1 MIKSFSSGVVNF
13 IYPIIYNTALSN
25 LSHIS
30 GEKQLFIYE
39 RLKYTIMKQ
48 KIISFAKAE
57 FVLCIA
63 AACAVISMF
72 FVPPSAAY
80 LEYIDVRTLC
90 LLFCLMALVAG
101 FGKCNVFRLLAQT
114 LLSKQKNTR
123 GLSVVLILLPFF
135 SSMLITNDV
144 ALITFVPF
152 TLLVLSMCGH
162 MEAAPVII
170 VFQTIAA
177 NLGSMATPFGNPQ
190 NLFLYA
196 NYGLSAG
203 DFFGTVVPIAAVS
216 GICLLICGLTR
227 KREQVSV
234 NFTEKVELAYPKLC
248 ILFATLFVLTLLS
261 VFHFVH
267 YAVVTVIV
275 AVLLFIFSKDLL
287 KEVDY
292 MLLITFVC
300 FFVFAGNIGVIPAI
314 NEALSAVMEKNA
326 LMTSILA
333 SQVIS
338 NVPAAVLLS
347 GFTDNWQA
355 LLAGTNIGGLGT
367 PIASMAS
374 LISLKLYMKS
384 EGAKSGFYMTFFTL
398 TNVIGLVLLTV
409 FYMIAM

>member
-1 MIKSFSSGVVNF
+1 MEID
-13 IYPIIYNTALSN
+13 T
-25 LSHIS
+25 
-30 GEKQLFIYE
+30 
-39 RLKYTIMKQ
+39 MKQ
-48 KIISFAKAE
+48 KMIHFFKAE

-63 AACAVISMF
+63 AVCAVVSMF
-72 FVPPSAAY
+72 FVPPSTAY
-80 LEYIDVRTLC
+80 LDYIDVRTLC

-114 LLSKQKNTR
+114 LLSMQKNMR

-162 MEAAPVII
+162 MEAAPVLI

-196 NYGLSAG
+196 NYELSAG
-203 DFFGTVVPIAAVS
+203 DFFGTVVPIAVVS
-216 GICLLICGLTR
+216 FVCLLFCGLTR
-227 KREQVSV
+227 RADAVTV
-234 NFTEKVELAYPKLC
+234 NFTEKVELAHPKLC
-248 ILFATLFVLTLLS
+248 LMFAALFVLTLLS
-261 VFHFVH
+261 VFHVIH
-267 YAVVTVIV
+267 YAVITVIV
-275 AVLLFIFSKDLL
+275 AVLLFIFSRDLL
-287 KEVDY
+287 GEVDY
-292 MLLITFVC
+292 MLLITFIC
-300 FFVFAGNIGVIPAI
+300 FFVFAGNIGVIPSV
-314 NEALSAVMEKNA
+314 NEALSTVMEKNA
-326 LMTSILA
+326 LLTSIFA

-384 EGAKSGFYMTFFTL
+384 ESAKSGFYMMFFTVS
-398 TNVIGLVLLTV
+398 NVIGLVLLTGFYLV
-409 FYMIAM
+409 FAG

>member
-1 MIKSFSSGVVNF
+1 MEID
-13 IYPIIYNTALSN
+13 T
-25 LSHIS
+25 
-30 GEKQLFIYE
+30 
-39 RLKYTIMKQ
+39 MKQ
-48 KIISFAKAE
+48 KMIHFFKAE

-63 AACAVISMF
+63 AVCAVVSMF
-72 FVPPSAAY
+72 FVPPSTAY
-80 LEYIDVRTLC
+80 LDYIDVRTLC

-114 LLSKQKNTR
+114 LLSMQKNMR

-162 MEAAPVII
+162 MEAAPVLI

-196 NYGLSAG
+196 NYELSAG

-216 GICLLICGLTR
+216 FVCLLFCGLTR
-227 KREQVSV
+227 RADAVTV
-234 NFTEKVELAYPKLC
+234 NFTEKVELAHPKLC
-248 ILFATLFVLTLLS
+248 LMFAALFVLTLLS
-261 VFHFVH
+261 VFHVIH
-267 YAVVTVIV
+267 YAVITVIV
-275 AVLLFIFSKDLL
+275 AVLLFIFSRDLL
-287 KEVDY
+287 GEVDY
-292 MLLITFVC
+292 MLLITFIC
-300 FFVFAGNIGVIPAI
+300 FFVFAGNIGVIPSV
-314 NEALSAVMEKNA
+314 NEALSTVMEKNA
-326 LMTSILA
+326 LLTSIFA

-384 EGAKSGFYMTFFTL
+384 ESAKSGFYMMFFTVS
-398 TNVIGLVLLTV
+398 NVIGLVLLTGFYLV
-409 FYMIAM
+409 FAG

>member
-1 MIKSFSSGVVNF
+1 MEIK
-13 IYPIIYNTALSN
+13 
-25 LSHIS
+25 
-30 GEKQLFIYE
+30 
-39 RLKYTIMKQ
+39 IMKE
-48 KIISFAKAE
+48 KLIHFFKSE

-63 AACAVISMF
+63 AVCAVISMF

-80 LEYIDVRTLC
+80 LDYIDVRTLC

-114 LLSKQKNTR
+114 LLSMQKNTR

-162 MEAAPVII
+162 MEEAPVLI
-170 VFQTIAA
+170 VYQTIAA

-196 NYGLSAG
+196 NYELSAG
-203 DFFGTVVPIAAVS
+203 NFFGTVVPIAAVS
-216 GICLLICGLTR
+216 FVCLLICGLTR
-227 KREQVSV
+227 KSSSVSV

-248 ILFATLFVLTLLS
+248 LLFAALFVLTLLS
-261 VFHFVH
+261 VFHVVH

-275 AVLLFIFSKDLL
+275 AVLLFVCSRDLL
-287 KEVDY
+287 GKVDY

-300 FFVFAGNIGVIPAI
+300 FFVFAGNIGVIPAV
-314 NEALSAVMEKNA
+314 NEALSSVMEKNA
-326 LMTSILA
+326 LLTSILA

-347 GFTDNWQA
+347 GFTENWQA

-384 EGAKSGFYMTFFTL
+384 EGARSRFYMMFFTV
-398 TNVIGLVLLTV
+398 TNVIGLVILTA
-409 FYMIAM
+409 FYMMFA

>member
-1 MIKSFSSGVVNF
+1 MKS
-13 IYPIIYNTALSN
+13 
-25 LSHIS
+25 
-30 GEKQLFIYE
+30 
-39 RLKYTIMKQ
+39 
-48 KIISFAKAE
+48 E

-63 AACAVISMF
+63 AVCAVISMF

-80 LEYIDVRTLC
+80 LDYIDVRTLC

-114 LLSKQKNTR
+114 LLSRQSNTR

-152 TLLVLSMCGH
+152 TILVLSMCDH
-162 MEAAPVII
+162 MEAAPVLI

-196 NYGLSAG
+196 NYELSAG

-216 GICLLICGLTR
+216 FACLLVCGLVR
-227 KREQVSV
+227 KSESVSV
-234 NFTEKVELAYPKLC
+234 SFTEKIELKHPKLC
-248 ILFATLFVLTLLS
+248 ALFVVLFVLTLLS
-261 VFHFVH
+261 VFHVIH
-267 YAVVTVIV
+267 YAAITVIV
-275 AVLLFIFSKDLL
+275 AVSLFLFSKDLL
-287 KEVDY
+287 GEVDY
-292 MLLITFVC
+292 NLLITFVC
-300 FFVFAGNIGVIPAI
+300 FFVFAGNIGAIPAVS
-314 NEALSAVMEKNA
+314 EALSSVMENHA
-326 LMTSILA
+326 LLTSILT

-347 GFTDNWQA
+347 GFTDHWQA

-374 LISLKLYMKS
+374 LISLKLYLKS
-384 EGAKSGFYMTFFTL
+384 ENSRSGFYMLFFTIS
-398 TNVIGLVLLTV
+398 NVIGLLLLAG
-409 FYMIAM
+409 FYILLH

>member
-1 MIKSFSSGVVNF
+1 MEIK
-13 IYPIIYNTALSN
+13 
-25 LSHIS
+25 
-30 GEKQLFIYE
+30 
-39 RLKYTIMKQ
+39 IMKQ
-48 KIISFAKAE
+48 KMIHFFKSE

-63 AACAVISMF
+63 AVCAVVSMF

-80 LEYIDVRTLC
+80 LDYIDVRTLC

-114 LLSKQKNTR
+114 LLSMQKNTR

-162 MEAAPVII
+162 MEEAPVLI
-170 VFQTIAA
+170 VYQTIAA

-196 NYGLSAG
+196 NYELSAG
-203 DFFGTVVPIAAVS
+203 NFFGTVVPIAAVS
-216 GICLLICGLTR
+216 FVCLLICGLTR
-227 KREQVSV
+227 KSASVSV
-234 NFTEKVELAYPKLC
+234 SFTEKVELAYPKLC
-248 ILFATLFVLTLLS
+248 LLFAALFILTLLS
-261 VFHFVH
+261 VFHVVH

-275 AVLLFIFSKDLL
+275 AVLLFVCSRDLL
-287 KEVDY
+287 GKVDY

-300 FFVFAGNIGVIPAI
+300 FFVFAGNIGVIPAV

-326 LMTSILA
+326 LLTSILA

-347 GFTDNWQA
+347 GFTENWQA

-384 EGAKSGFYMTFFTL
+384 EGAKSGFYMMFFTV
-398 TNVIGLVLLTV
+398 TNVIGLVILTA
-409 FYMIAM
+409 FYMILA

>member
-1 MIKSFSSGVVNF
+1 
-13 IYPIIYNTALSN
+13 
-25 LSHIS
+25 
-30 GEKQLFIYE
+30 
-39 RLKYTIMKQ
+39 MKQ
-48 KIISFAKAE
+48 KIINFAKTE

-63 AACAVISMF
+63 AVCAVISMF

-80 LEYIDVRTLC
+80 LDYIDVRTLC

-114 LLSKQKNTR
+114 LLSMQKNMR
-123 GLSVVLILLPFF
+123 GLSVVLILLSFF

-162 MEAAPVII
+162 LEAAPVLI

-190 NLFLYA
+190 NLFLFA
-196 NYGLSAG
+196 NYNLSAG
-203 DFFGTVVPIAAVS
+203 DFFGTVVPITAVS
-216 GICLLICGLTR
+216 FVALLICGLTR
-227 KREQVSV
+227 KQASVSV

-248 ILFATLFVLTLLS
+248 LMFAALFVLTLLS
-261 VFHFVH
+261 VFHVVH

-275 AVLLFIFSKDLL
+275 FVMLALFSRDLL
-287 KEVDY
+287 SKVDY

-300 FFVFAGNIGVIPAI
+300 FFVFAGNIGAIPAV
-314 NEALSAVMEKNA
+314 NAALSSVMERHG
-326 LMTSILA
+326 LYTSILA

-384 EGAKSGFYMTFFTL
+384 EGAKPGFYMMFFTVC
-398 TNVIGLVLLTV
+398 NIIGLVLLSG
-409 FYMIAM
+409 FYMLFF

>member
-1 MIKSFSSGVVNF
+1 MEIK
-13 IYPIIYNTALSN
+13 
-25 LSHIS
+25 
-30 GEKQLFIYE
+30 
-39 RLKYTIMKQ
+39 IMKE
-48 KIISFAKAE
+48 KLIHFFKSE

-63 AACAVISMF
+63 AVCAVISMF

-80 LEYIDVRTLC
+80 LDYIDVRTLC

-114 LLSKQKNTR
+114 LLSMQKNTR

-162 MEAAPVII
+162 MEEAPVLI

-196 NYGLSAG
+196 NYELSAG
-203 DFFGTVVPIAAVS
+203 NFFGTVVPIAAVS
-216 GICLLICGLTR
+216 FVCLLICGLTR
-227 KREQVSV
+227 KSSSVSV

-248 ILFATLFVLTLLS
+248 LLFAALFVLTLLS
-261 VFHFVH
+261 VFHVVH

-275 AVLLFIFSKDLL
+275 AVLLFVCSRDLL
-287 KEVDY
+287 GKVDY

-300 FFVFAGNIGVIPAI
+300 FFVFAGNIGVIPAV
-314 NEALSAVMEKNA
+314 NEALSSVMEKNA
-326 LMTSILA
+326 LLTSILA

-347 GFTDNWQA
+347 GFTENWQA

-384 EGAKSGFYMTFFTL
+384 EGARSGFYMMFFTV
-398 TNVIGLVLLTV
+398 TNVIGLVILTA
-409 FYMIAM
+409 FYMMFA

>member
-1 MIKSFSSGVVNF
+1 
-13 IYPIIYNTALSN
+13 
-25 LSHIS
+25 
-30 GEKQLFIYE
+30 
-39 RLKYTIMKQ
+39 MKQ
-48 KIISFAKAE
+48 KMIHFFKSE

-63 AACAVISMF
+63 AVCAVISMF

-80 LEYIDVRTLC
+80 IDYIDVRTLC

-114 LLSKQKNTR
+114 LLSKQNNTR

-162 MEAAPVII
+162 MEAAPSLV

-196 NYGLSAG
+196 NYNLSAG
-203 DFFGTVVPIAAVS
+203 QFFGTVVPIAAVS
-216 GICLLICGLTR
+216 FVCLLACGLVS
-227 KREQVSV
+227 KKKPVSV
-234 NFTEKVELAYPKLC
+234 TFTEKVSLTYPKLC
-248 ILFATLFVLTLLS
+248 LLFAALFVLTLLS
-261 VFHFVH
+261 VFHVIH
-267 YAVVTVIV
+267 YAIVTVIV
-275 AVLLFIFSKDLL
+275 FVLLFLFSRDLL
-287 KEVDY
+287 AEVDY
-292 MLLITFVC
+292 NLLITFVC
-300 FFVFAGNIGVIPAI
+300 FFIFAGNIGVIPAV
-314 NEALSAVMEKNA
+314 NEALSSVMEQNA
-326 LMTSILA
+326 LLTSLLA

-355 LLAGTNIGGLGT
+355 LLAGTNIAGLGT

-384 EGAKSGFYMTFFTL
+384 EGARSGYYMLFFTVC
-398 TNVIGLVLLTV
+398 NVIGLALLTA
-409 FYMIAM
+409 FYILVLQ

>member
-1 MIKSFSSGVVNF
+1 MENF
-13 IYPIIYNTALSN
+13 
-25 LSHIS
+25 
-30 GEKQLFIYE
+30 
-39 RLKYTIMKQ
+39 MKQ
-48 KIISFAKAE
+48 KILSFAKSE

-63 AACAVISMF
+63 AVCAVISML

-80 LEYIDVRTLC
+80 LDYIDVRTLC

-101 FGKCNVFRLLAQT
+101 FGKCSVFRLLAQT
-114 LLSKQKNTR
+114 LLSKQKNMR

-135 SSMLITNDV
+135 CSMLITNDV

-162 MEAAPVII
+162 METAPILI

-203 DFFGTVVPIAAVS
+203 DFFGTVIPIAAVS
-216 GICLLICGLTR
+216 FVCLLVCGLTR
-227 KREQVSV
+227 KNDPVAV
-234 NFTEKVELAYPKLC
+234 NFTEKVYLEYPKLC
-248 ILFATLFVLTLLS
+248 LMFAALFVLTLLS
-261 VFHFVH
+261 VFHVLH
-267 YAVVTVIV
+267 YGIVTVIV
-275 AVLLFIFSKDLL
+275 FVLLLLFSKDML
-287 KEVDY
+287 KQVDY
-292 MLLITFVC
+292 CLLVTFVC
-300 FFVFAGNIGVIPAI
+300 FFVFAGNIGVIPTVKSV
-314 NEALSAVMEKNA
+314 LSAVMEENA
-326 LMTSILA
+326 LLTSILA

-374 LISLKLYMKS
+374 LISLKLYIKS
-384 EGAKSGFYMTFFTL
+384 EGAKPGFYMMFFTVC
-398 TNVIGLVLLTV
+398 NVVGLVLLTG
-409 FYMIAM
+409 FSLSNFSLATASISLIRFS

>member
-1 MIKSFSSGVVNF
+1 
-13 IYPIIYNTALSN
+13 
-25 LSHIS
+25 
-30 GEKQLFIYE
+30 
-39 RLKYTIMKQ
+39 MKQ
-48 KIISFAKAE
+48 KIFAFFKAE

-63 AACAVISMF
+63 AVCAVVYMF

-80 LEYIDVRTLC
+80 LDYIDVRTLC

-114 LLSKQKNTR
+114 LLSMQKNMR

-162 MEAAPVII
+162 MEAAPVLI

-196 NYGLSAG
+196 NYELSAG

-216 GICLLICGLTR
+216 GICLLLCGLTR
-227 KREQVSV
+227 KSEPVSV
-234 NFTEKVELAYPKLC
+234 TFTEKVELAYPKLC
-248 ILFATLFVLTLLS
+248 LMFAALFVLTLLS

-275 AVLLFIFSKDLL
+275 AVLLFVFSKDLL
-287 KEVDY
+287 GEVDY

-300 FFVFAGNIGVIPAI
+300 FFVFAGNIGVIPAV
-314 NEALSAVMEKNA
+314 NEALSSVMEKNA
-326 LMTSILA
+326 LLTSLLA

-347 GFTDNWQA
+347 GFTENWQA

-384 EGAKSGFYMTFFTL
+384 EGAKSGFYMMFFTV
-398 TNVIGLVLLTV
+398 TNVIGLVLLTG
-409 FYMIAM
+409 FYLIFG

>member
-1 MIKSFSSGVVNF
+1 
-13 IYPIIYNTALSN
+13 
-25 LSHIS
+25 
-30 GEKQLFIYE
+30 
-39 RLKYTIMKQ
+39 MKQ
-48 KIISFAKAE
+48 KMIAFFKSE

-63 AACAVISMF
+63 AVCAVISMF

-80 LEYIDVRTLC
+80 LEYIDLRTLC

-114 LLSKQKNTR
+114 LLSMQKNTR

-162 MEAAPVII
+162 MEAAPVLI

-196 NYGLSAG
+196 NYELSAG

-216 GICLLICGLTR
+216 FVCLLICGLTR
-227 KREQVSV
+227 KSEAVTV
-234 NFTEKVELAYPKLC
+234 NFTEKVELAHPKLC
-248 ILFATLFVLTLLS
+248 LMFAALFVLTLLS
-261 VFHFVH
+261 VFHVVH

-275 AVLLFIFSKDLL
+275 AVLLFFFSKDLL
-287 KEVDY
+287 GEVDY

-300 FFVFAGNIGVIPAI
+300 FFVFAGNIGVIPSV

-326 LMTSILA
+326 LLTSILA

-347 GFTDNWQA
+347 GFTENWQA
-355 LLAGTNIGGLGT
+355 LLAGTNIAGLGT

-384 EGAKSGFYMTFFTL
+384 EGARSGFYMMFFTAA
-398 TNVIGLVLLTV
+398 NVIGLVLLTG
-409 FYMIAM
+409 FYMVLCS

>member
-1 MIKSFSSGVVNF
+1 MEI
-13 IYPIIYNTALSN
+13 NT
-25 LSHIS
+25 
-30 GEKQLFIYE
+30 
-39 RLKYTIMKQ
+39 MKQ
-48 KIISFAKAE
+48 KMIHFFKAE

-63 AACAVISMF
+63 AVCAVVSMF

-80 LEYIDVRTLC
+80 LDYIDVRTLC

-114 LLSKQKNTR
+114 LLSMQKNMR

-152 TLLVLSMCGH
+152 TILVLSMCGH
-162 MEAAPVII
+162 MEAAPVLI

-196 NYGLSAG
+196 NYELSAG

-216 GICLLICGLTR
+216 FVCLLICGLTR
-227 KREQVSV
+227 RADAVTV
-234 NFTEKVELAYPKLC
+234 NFKEKVELAHPKLC
-248 ILFATLFVLTLLS
+248 LMFAALFVLTLLS
-261 VFHFVH
+261 VFHVIH
-267 YAVVTVIV
+267 YAVITVIV
-275 AVLLFIFSKDLL
+275 AVLLFIFSRDLL
-287 KEVDY
+287 GEVDY
-292 MLLITFVC
+292 MLLITFIC
-300 FFVFAGNIGVIPAI
+300 FFVFAGNIGVIPSV
-314 NEALSAVMEKNA
+314 NEVLSTVMEKNA
-326 LMTSILA
+326 LLTSILA

-347 GFTDNWQA
+347 GFTDNWQE

-384 EGAKSGFYMTFFTL
+384 ESAKSGFYMMFFTVS
-398 TNVIGLVLLTV
+398 NVIGLVLLTGFYLV
-409 FYMIAM
+409 FAG

>member
-1 MIKSFSSGVVNF
+1 MAESSDFVYSIF
-13 IYPIIYNTALSN
+13 YRCHPS
-25 LSHIS
+25 IS
-30 GEKQLFIYE
+30 GKFNFGSGMENLF
-39 RLKYTIMKQ
+39 MKQ
-48 KIISFAKAE
+48 KIIHFFKAE

-63 AACAVISMF
+63 AVCAVISMF

-80 LEYIDVRTLC
+80 LDYIDVRTLC

-114 LLSKQKNTR
+114 LLSMQKNTR

-162 MEAAPVII
+162 MEAAPVLI

-196 NYGLSAG
+196 NYELSAG
-203 DFFGTVVPIAAVS
+203 DFFGTVVPIAAASFV
-216 GICLLICGLTR
+216 CLLLCGLTR
-227 KREQVSV
+227 KSDAVTV
-234 NFTEKVELAYPKLC
+234 TFTEKVELAHPKLC
-248 ILFATLFVLTLLS
+248 LLFAALFILTLLS
-261 VFHFVH
+261 VFHVVH

-287 KEVDY
+287 GEVDY

-300 FFVFAGNIGVIPAI
+300 FFVFAGNIGVIPSV

-326 LMTSILA
+326 LLTSILA

-347 GFTDNWQA
+347 GFTENWQA

-384 EGAKSGFYMTFFTL
+384 EGAKSGFYMMFFTVS
-398 TNVIGLVLLTV
+398 NVIGLVLLTG
-409 FYMIAM
+409 FYMMFD

>member
-1 MIKSFSSGVVNF
+1 
-13 IYPIIYNTALSN
+13 
-25 LSHIS
+25 
-30 GEKQLFIYE
+30 
-39 RLKYTIMKQ
+39 MKQ
-48 KIISFAKAE
+48 KIISFFKAE

-63 AACAVISMF
+63 AVCAVISMF

-80 LEYIDVRTLC
+80 LDYIDVRTLC

-101 FGKCNVFRLLAQT
+101 FGKCSVFRLLAQT
-114 LLSKQKNTR
+114 LLSKQKHTR

-162 MEAAPVII
+162 METAPVLI

-196 NYGLSAG
+196 NYELTAG
-203 DFFGTVVPIAAVS
+203 AFFGTVAPIAAVS
-216 GICLLICGLTR
+216 FLCLLICGMAQKKET
-227 KREQVSV
+227 VSV
-234 NFTEKVELAYPKLC
+234 QFTETVTLSHPKLC
-248 ILFATLFVLTLLS
+248 LMFAALFLLTLLS
-261 VFHFVH
+261 VFH
-267 YAVVTVIV
+267 VVDYTLATVV
-275 AVLLFIFSKDLL
+275 VLVFLLLFSRDLL
-287 KEVDY
+287 AEVDY
-292 MLLITFVC
+292 NLLITFVC
-300 FFVFAGNIGVIPAI
+300 FFVFAGNIGAIPAVS
-314 NEALSAVMEKNA
+314 EALSMIMEKQA
-326 LMTSILA
+326 LLTSILA

-384 EGAKSGFYMTFFTL
+384 EGARSGFYMFFFTL
-398 TNVIGLVLLTV
+398 TNVAGLVILTV
-409 FYMIAM
+409 FYMMFFRV

>member
-1 MIKSFSSGVVNF
+1 
-13 IYPIIYNTALSN
+13 
-25 LSHIS
+25 
-30 GEKQLFIYE
+30 
-39 RLKYTIMKQ
+39 MKQ
-48 KIISFAKAE
+48 KMIAFAKSE

-63 AACAVISMF
+63 AVCAVISMF

-80 LEYIDVRTLC
+80 LDYIDVRTLC

-114 LLSKQKNTR
+114 LLSMQKNMR

-152 TLLVLSMCGH
+152 TILVLSMCGH
-162 MEAAPVII
+162 TEAAPVLI

-196 NYGLSAG
+196 NYNLSAG
-203 DFFGTVVPIAAVS
+203 DFFGTVVPITAVS
-216 GICLLICGLTR
+216 FVCLLLCGLSR
-227 KREQVSV
+227 KNDPVSV
-234 NFTEKVELAYPKLC
+234 SFTEKVELAYPKLC
-248 ILFATLFVLTLLS
+248 VMFAALFALTLLS
-261 VFHFVH
+261 VFHVVH

-275 AVLLFIFSKDLL
+275 AVCLFLFSRDLL
-287 KEVDY
+287 KKVDY
-292 MLLITFVC
+292 CLLVTFVC
-300 FFVFAGNIGVIPAI
+300 FFVFAGNIGVIPAV

-326 LMTSILA
+326 LLTSILA

-347 GFTDNWQA
+347 GFTENWRA

-384 EGAKSGFYMTFFTL
+384 EDARPSYYMIFFTVC
-398 TNVIGLVLLTV
+398 NVVGLVLLTG
-409 FYMIAM
+409 FYMLFF

>member
-1 MIKSFSSGVVNF
+1 MEIK
-13 IYPIIYNTALSN
+13 
-25 LSHIS
+25 
-30 GEKQLFIYE
+30 
-39 RLKYTIMKQ
+39 IMKQ
-48 KIISFAKAE
+48 KMIHFFKSE

-63 AACAVISMF
+63 AVCAVVSMF

-80 LEYIDVRTLC
+80 LDYIDVRTLC

-114 LLSKQKNTR
+114 LLSMQKNTR

-162 MEAAPVII
+162 MEEAPVLI
-170 VFQTIAA
+170 VYQTIAA

-196 NYGLSAG
+196 NYELSAG
-203 DFFGTVVPIAAVS
+203 NFFGTVVPIAAVS
-216 GICLLICGLTR
+216 FVCLLICGLTR
-227 KREQVSV
+227 KSASVSV

-248 ILFATLFVLTLLS
+248 LLFAALFILTLLS
-261 VFHFVH
+261 VFHVVH

-275 AVLLFIFSKDLL
+275 AVLLFVCSRDLL
-287 KEVDY
+287 GKVDY

-300 FFVFAGNIGVIPAI
+300 FFVFAGNIGVIPAV

-326 LMTSILA
+326 LLTSILA

-347 GFTDNWQA
+347 GFTENWQA

-384 EGAKSGFYMTFFTL
+384 EGAKSGFYMMFFTV
-398 TNVIGLVLLTV
+398 TNVIGLVILTA
-409 FYMIAM
+409 FYMILA

>member
-1 MIKSFSSGVVNF
+1 
-13 IYPIIYNTALSN
+13 
-25 LSHIS
+25 
-30 GEKQLFIYE
+30 
-39 RLKYTIMKQ
+39 MKQ
-48 KIISFAKAE
+48 KMIQFFKSE

-63 AACAVISMF
+63 AVCAVISMF

-80 LEYIDVRTLC
+80 LDYIDVRTLC

-114 LLSKQKNTR
+114 LLSMQKNMR

-152 TLLVLSMCGH
+152 TLLVLSMCRH
-162 MEAAPVII
+162 MEAAPILI

-196 NYGLSAG
+196 NYNLSAN
-203 DFFGTVVPIAAVS
+203 DFFGTVIPIAVLS
-216 GICLLICGLTR
+216 LVCLLLCGLCR
-227 KREQVSV
+227 KKEPISV
-234 NFTEKVELAYPKLC
+234 TFTETIHLTEPKLC
-248 ILFATLFVLTLLS
+248 LMFAALFLLTLLS
-261 VFHFVH
+261 VFHIVH
-267 YAVVTVIV
+267 YGIVTVIV
-275 AVLLFIFSKDLL
+275 AVFLFLFSRDLL

-292 MLLITFVC
+292 NLLITFVC
-300 FFVFAGNIGVIPAI
+300 FFIFAGNIGVIPAVSQT
-314 NEALSAVMEKNA
+314 LSAVMEQHA
-326 LMTSILA
+326 FLTTLLA

-347 GFTDNWQA
+347 GFTENWNA

-374 LISLKLYMKS
+374 LISLKLYLKS
-384 EGAKSGFYMTFFTL
+384 EHANPGFYMMFFTVC
-398 TNVIGLVLLTV
+398 NVLGLVILGGIYLV
-409 FYMIAM
+409 FIAK

>member
-1 MIKSFSSGVVNF
+1 MEI
-13 IYPIIYNTALSN
+13 NT
-25 LSHIS
+25 
-30 GEKQLFIYE
+30 
-39 RLKYTIMKQ
+39 MKQ
-48 KIISFAKAE
+48 KMIHFFKAE

-63 AACAVISMF
+63 AVCAVVSMF

-80 LEYIDVRTLC
+80 LDYIDVRTLC

-114 LLSKQKNTR
+114 LLSMQKNMR

-152 TLLVLSMCGH
+152 TILVLSMCGH
-162 MEAAPVII
+162 MEAAPVLI

-196 NYGLSAG
+196 NYELSAG

-216 GICLLICGLTR
+216 FVCLLICGLTR
-227 KREQVSV
+227 RADAVTV
-234 NFTEKVELAYPKLC
+234 NFKEKVELAHPKLC
-248 ILFATLFVLTLLS
+248 LMFAALFVLTLLS
-261 VFHFVH
+261 VFHVIH
-267 YAVVTVIV
+267 YAVITVIV
-275 AVLLFIFSKDLL
+275 AVLLFIFSRDLL
-287 KEVDY
+287 GEVDY
-292 MLLITFVC
+292 MLLITFIC
-300 FFVFAGNIGVIPAI
+300 FFVFAGNIGVIPSV
-314 NEALSAVMEKNA
+314 NEVLSTVMEKNA
-326 LMTSILA
+326 LLTSILA

-384 EGAKSGFYMTFFTL
+384 ESAKSGFYMMFFTVS
-398 TNVIGLVLLTV
+398 NVIGLVLLTGFYLV
-409 FYMIAM
+409 FAG

>member
-1 MIKSFSSGVVNF
+1 
-13 IYPIIYNTALSN
+13 
-25 LSHIS
+25 
-30 GEKQLFIYE
+30 
-39 RLKYTIMKQ
+39 MKQ
-48 KIISFAKAE
+48 KMIAFAKSE

-80 LEYIDVRTLC
+80 LDYIDVRTLC

-114 LLSKQKNTR
+114 LLSMQKNMR

-152 TLLVLSMCGH
+152 TILVLSMCGH
-162 MEAAPVII
+162 TEAAPVLI

-177 NLGSMATPFGNPQ
+177 NLGSMTTPFGNPQ

-196 NYGLSAG
+196 NYNLSAG

-216 GICLLICGLTR
+216 FVCLLLCGLSR
-227 KREQVSV
+227 KNDPVSV
-234 NFTEKVELAYPKLC
+234 SFAEKVELAYPKLC
-248 ILFATLFVLTLLS
+248 VMFAALFALTLLS
-261 VFHFVH
+261 VFHVVH
-267 YAVVTVIV
+267 YAVVTVII
-275 AVLLFIFSKDLL
+275 AVCLFLFSKDLL
-287 KEVDY
+287 KKVDY
-292 MLLITFVC
+292 CLLVTFVC
-300 FFVFAGNIGVIPAI
+300 FFVFAGNIGVISAV

-326 LMTSILA
+326 LLTSILA

-347 GFTDNWQA
+347 GFTENWRA

-384 EGAKSGFYMTFFTL
+384 EGARPGYYMMFFTVC
-398 TNVIGLVLLTV
+398 NVIGLVLLTG
-409 FYMIAM
+409 FYMLFF

>member
-1 MIKSFSSGVVNF
+1 MEIK
-13 IYPIIYNTALSN
+13 
-25 LSHIS
+25 
-30 GEKQLFIYE
+30 
-39 RLKYTIMKQ
+39 IMKE
-48 KIISFAKAE
+48 KLIHFFKSE

-63 AACAVISMF
+63 AVCAVISMF

-80 LEYIDVRTLC
+80 LDYIDVRTLC

-114 LLSKQKNTR
+114 LLSMQKNTR

-162 MEAAPVII
+162 MEEAPVLI

-196 NYGLSAG
+196 NYELSAG
-203 DFFGTVVPIAAVS
+203 NFFGTVVPIAAVS
-216 GICLLICGLTR
+216 FVCLLICGLTR
-227 KREQVSV
+227 KSASVSV

-248 ILFATLFVLTLLS
+248 LLFAALFVLTLLS
-261 VFHFVH
+261 VFHVVH

-275 AVLLFIFSKDLL
+275 AVLLFVCSRDLL
-287 KEVDY
+287 GKVDY

-300 FFVFAGNIGVIPAI
+300 FFVFAGNIGVIPAV
-314 NEALSAVMEKNA
+314 NEALSSVMEKNA
-326 LMTSILA
+326 LLTSILA

-347 GFTDNWQA
+347 GFTENWQA

-384 EGAKSGFYMTFFTL
+384 EGARSGFYMMFFTV
-398 TNVIGLVLLTV
+398 TNVIGLVILTA
-409 FYMIAM
+409 FYMMFA

>member
-1 MIKSFSSGVVNF
+1 MEI
-13 IYPIIYNTALSN
+13 NT
-25 LSHIS
+25 
-30 GEKQLFIYE
+30 
-39 RLKYTIMKQ
+39 MKQ
-48 KIISFAKAE
+48 KMIHFFKAE

-63 AACAVISMF
+63 AVCAVVSMF

-80 LEYIDVRTLC
+80 LDYIDVRTLC

-114 LLSKQKNTR
+114 LLSMQKNMR

-152 TLLVLSMCGH
+152 TILVLSMCGH
-162 MEAAPVII
+162 MEAAPVLI

-196 NYGLSAG
+196 NYELSAG

-216 GICLLICGLTR
+216 FVCLLICGLTR
-227 KREQVSV
+227 RADAVTV
-234 NFTEKVELAYPKLC
+234 NFKEKVELAHPKLC
-248 ILFATLFVLTLLS
+248 LMFAALFVLTLIS
-261 VFHFVH
+261 VFHVIH
-267 YAVVTVIV
+267 YAVITVIV
-275 AVLLFIFSKDLL
+275 AVLLFIFSRDLL
-287 KEVDY
+287 GEVDY
-292 MLLITFVC
+292 MLLITFIC
-300 FFVFAGNIGVIPAI
+300 FFVFAGNIGVIPSV
-314 NEALSAVMEKNA
+314 NEVLSTVMEKNA
-326 LMTSILA
+326 LLTSILA

-384 EGAKSGFYMTFFTL
+384 ESAKSGFYMMFFTVS
-398 TNVIGLVLLTV
+398 NVIGLVLLTGFYLV
-409 FYMIAM
+409 FAG

>member
-1 MIKSFSSGVVNF
+1 MEI
-13 IYPIIYNTALSN
+13 NT
-25 LSHIS
+25 
-30 GEKQLFIYE
+30 
-39 RLKYTIMKQ
+39 MKQ
-48 KIISFAKAE
+48 KMIHFFKAE

-63 AACAVISMF
+63 AVCAVVSMF

-80 LEYIDVRTLC
+80 LDYIDVRTLC

-114 LLSKQKNTR
+114 LLSMQKNMR

-152 TLLVLSMCGH
+152 TILVLSMCGH
-162 MEAAPVII
+162 MEAAPVLI

-196 NYGLSAG
+196 NYELSAG

-216 GICLLICGLTR
+216 FVCLLICGLTR
-227 KREQVSV
+227 RADAVTV
-234 NFTEKVELAYPKLC
+234 NFKEKVELAHPKLC
-248 ILFATLFVLTLLS
+248 LMFAALFVLTLLS
-261 VFHFVH
+261 VFHVIH
-267 YAVVTVIV
+267 YAVITVIV
-275 AVLLFIFSKDLL
+275 AVLLFIFSRDLL
-287 KEVDY
+287 GEVDY
-292 MLLITFVC
+292 MLLITFIC
-300 FFVFAGNIGVIPAI
+300 FFVFAGNIGVIPSV
-314 NEALSAVMEKNA
+314 NEVLSTVMEKNA
-326 LMTSILA
+326 LLTSILA

-384 EGAKSGFYMTFFTL
+384 ESAKSGFYMMVFTVS
-398 TNVIGLVLLTV
+398 NVIGLVLLTGFYLV
-409 FYMIAM
+409 FAG